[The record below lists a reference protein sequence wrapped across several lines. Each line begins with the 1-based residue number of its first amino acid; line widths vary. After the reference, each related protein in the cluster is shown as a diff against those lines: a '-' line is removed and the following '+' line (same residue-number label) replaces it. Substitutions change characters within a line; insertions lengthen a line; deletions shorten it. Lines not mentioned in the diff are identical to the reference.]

1 MPRLE
6 EVGYYLRGLWLLLL
20 GKPEGFHYLDLTE
33 RGFWRSWWAVLFC
46 LPPTLLSWASFRLY
60 FLTQAPQGTPT
71 GPIFFLK
78 LAFVEAANWLIP
90 LLVVLVLARIAG
102 FSRAALPLVVV
113 LNWLSVPL
121 QWAYVPVS
129 LIQIWA
135 PADTSAALLYLLT
148 LGSYVFITYRIAVSI
163 LGGQKFPAFVLVMV
177 VFSVPLMAQSQLLTM
192 LGLVEL

>member
-6 EVGYYLRGLWLLLL
+6 EVGYYMRGLWLLLI
-20 GKPEGFHYLDLTE
+20 GKPEGFQYLDLTE

-60 FLTQAPQGTPT
+60 FLTQAPQGTST
-71 GPIFFLK
+71 GLLFFLK
-78 LAFVEAANWLIP
+78 LAVVEAANWLIP

-102 FSRAALPLVVV
+102 FSRAALPLVIV

-129 LIQIWA
+129 LIQLWA
-135 PADTSAALLYLLT
+135 PEDTSAALLYLLT
-148 LGSYVFITYRIAVSI
+148 LGSYVFVTYRIAVAI

-177 VFSVPLMAQSQLLTM
+177 VFSVPLMVQSQLLTM
-192 LGLVEL
+192 LGLAEL

>member
-6 EVGYYLRGLWLLLL
+6 EVGYYMQGLWLLLV
-20 GKPEGFHYLDLTE
+20 GKAEGFQYLDLTE
-33 RGFWRSWWAVLFC
+33 RGFWRSWWAILFC

-71 GPIFFLK
+71 GPIFFAK
-78 LAFVEAANWLIP
+78 LAVVEAANWLIP
-90 LLVVLVLARIAG
+90 LAIVLVLARIAG
-102 FSRAALPLVVV
+102 FGRVALPLIIAF
-113 LNWLSVPL
+113 NWLSVPL

-129 LIQIWA
+129 LLQIWA
-135 PADTSAALLYLLT
+135 PAEASAAMLYLLT
-148 LGSYVFITYRIAVSI
+148 LGTYVYVTYRISVAI

-177 VFSVPLMAQSQLLTM
+177 VFSVPLMVQSQLLTA

>member
-1 MPRLE
+1 M
-6 EVGYYLRGLWLLLL
+6 RGLWLLLI
-20 GKPEGFHYLDLTE
+20 GKSEGFQYLDLTE
-33 RGFWRSWWAVLFC
+33 RGFWRSWWAILFC

-60 FLTQAPQGTPT
+60 FLTQAPQGTAT

-78 LAFVEAANWLIP
+78 LAVVEAANWLIP
-90 LLVVLVLARIAG
+90 FLVVLMLARIAG

-148 LGSYVFITYRIAVSI
+148 LGSYVFVTYRIAVAI
-163 LGGQKFPAFVLVMV
+163 LGGQKFPALVLVMV
-177 VFSVPLMAQSQLLTM
+177 VFSVPLMVQSQLLTM